1 MDVLPLFSTPVGIE
15 QLDVDC
21 GAILDY
27 IKDYEYLSYPRQNGF
42 YTKDQSVLDR
52 SEFSNLKKQI
62 NEVVLFYL
70 YDTLGFDRNY
80 EFYQTNSWV
89 NLHKEGDFSQHHIHA
104 NALYSYIFYVSAGI
118 EQGRLLV
125 SNSGMKNC
133 NYGSSTI
140 RVPIKEYN
148 LLNSSSW
155 QFDPKDGMLV
165 IFPAHLDHFTEVN
178 TSNIDRYSIAG
189 NYFVRGEFTEPTSVL
204 TLT

>member
-1 MDVLPLFSTPVGIE
+1 MDVVPLFSTPVGVD
-15 QLDVDC
+15 QLDIDC

-27 IKDYEYLSYPRQNGF
+27 IKECDYLEYETKNGF
-42 YTKDQSVLDR
+42 YSKDQFILDR
-52 SEFSNLKKQI
+52 PKLSKVKNQI
-62 NEVVLFYL
+62 DEIVSQYL
-70 YDTLGFDRNY
+70 YEFLGFDKNY

-89 NLHKEGDFSQHHIHA
+89 NLHREGNFSQNHIHA
-104 NALYSYIFYVSAGI
+104 NSLYSYVLYISAGI
-118 EQGRLLV
+118 EQGRLVV
-125 SNSGMKNC
+125 SNKNC

-165 IFPAHLDHFTEVN
+165 IFPAHLAHFTEVN